1 MEPEPVTPA
10 APAEAPVA
18 TVGSGP
24 DTALAP
30 QAEATTAAV
39 GTPSAAPAGPALMPQ
54 AGVVPLSWYLI
65 LSAILFSVGV
75 VGVLVKR
82 NPIVIFMCV
91 ELMLN
96 AVNLSFIAF
105 SKYLGHGGGQMFAI
119 FVMAVAAAEVAVGLG
134 ILISIFRS
142 RENINVDEVNLM
154 RG

>member
-1 MEPEPVTPA
+1 MNELTAQQSAQAATQGGLNNLTPV
-10 APAEAPVA
+10 
-18 TVGSGP
+18 
-24 DTALAP
+24 
-30 QAEATTAAV
+30 
-39 GTPSAAPAGPALMPQ
+39 

-65 LSAILFSVGV
+65 LSALLFTVGA
-75 VGVLVKR
+75 VGVLIKR

-96 AVNLSFIAF
+96 AVNLTFIAF
-105 SKYLGHGGGQMFAI
+105 GRYLGDAGGQMFAI

-142 RENINVDEVNLM
+142 RENINVDEVSLM